1 MFIARTAKFGIGQV
15 VRHRSQGFRGV
26 VIDVDPEYGGR
37 TAWLSAATEG
47 ERPDLDQP
55 FYHLLAEAGDDSCIA
70 YVSEETLEA
79 DDSGQPVRHPQL
91 AQLFAGFERDRY
103 VTRTTLVN

>member
-37 TAWLSAATEG
+37 TAWLAAATEG

-55 FYHLLAEAGDDSCIA
+55 FYHLLAEAGEDSCIA
-70 YVSEETLEA
+70 YVSEENLEA
-79 DDSGQPVRHPQL
+79 DDSGHRSAIPSWPSCSPASSATGTSL
-91 AQLFAGFERDRY
+91 ARRW
-103 VTRTTLVN
+103 